1 MGGGIKNT
9 ALSKEKK
16 DAFSFAI
23 MLMVKYRKKK
33 KKARQGEPPRKFE
46 AEQLAVENIRAR
58 KNGTSPPPLK
68 DNSCASRKSVNFAN
82 SVSGYKLS
90 SQVHFGWFS
99 VKE

>member
-1 MGGGIKNT
+1 
-9 ALSKEKK
+9 
-16 DAFSFAI
+16 
-23 MLMVKYRKKK
+23 MLMKKK
-33 KKARQGEPPRKFE
+33 KQKKQKKSSARGTAKKIN

-90 SQVHFGWFS
+90 S
-99 VKE
+99 

>member
-23 MLMVKYRKKK
+23 MLMEKKQK
-33 KKARQGEPPRKFE
+33 KTKKSSVRGTAKKIN

-90 SQVHFGWFS
+90 SQVHFG
-99 VKE
+99 